1 MHTKNMLLK
10 YIFLHYYK
18 IHGTSSILAS
28 GIKITYYEYFFTITY
43 IYLLHNKIDFTGDT
57 LDTFK
62 YDRGSGEV
70 KCRKFIRI
78 NQTRLTPSII

>member
-18 IHGTSSILAS
+18 IHGTSSILGLKLLTMNIS
-28 GIKITYYEYFFTITY
+28 TITD
-43 IYLLHNKIDFTGDT
+43 LLHNKIDFTGDT

>member
-18 IHGTSSILAS
+18 IHGTSSILGLKLLTMNIS
-28 GIKITYYEYFFTITY
+28 SPITD
-43 IYLLHNKIDFTGDT
+43 IYLLHNKINFTGDT